1 MPARRE
7 DPHPGGA
14 PLKLTPERAQ
24 QICDAIR
31 AGVRPEI
38 AAVYN
43 GVSARSYYRWMEHGR
58 AADADPAYAEFVE
71 RVEVALAEWE
81 ARDVLLIG
89 EAAKEDWRAG
99 AWRLE
104 RRLPAVYGKRERHE
118 IANADDGSFRIS
130 AGPRFDPGRLTTEE
144 LEQLLA
150 LTEKA
155 TGEGNDDPAA

>member
-1 MPARRE
+1 
-7 DPHPGGA
+7 
-14 PLKLTPERAQ
+14 LKLTPERLAA
-24 QICDAIR
+24 ICDAIR

-43 GVSARSYYRWMEHGR
+43 GVGARSYYRWMQLGR
-58 AADADPAYAEFVE
+58 AADADPIYAEFVSA
-71 RVEVALAEWE
+71 VELALAEWE

-89 EAAKEDWRAG
+89 EAAKSDWHAA

-104 RRLPAVYGKRERHE
+104 RRLPKVYGKRERHE
-118 IANADDGSFRIS
+118 IANADEQGFRIT
-130 AGPRFDPGRLTTEE
+130 AAPRFDPDNLTVEE

-155 TGEGNDDPAA
+155 TGDDAAT

>member
-1 MPARRE
+1 MAASRLPAA
-7 DPHPGGA
+7 GGA
-14 PLKLTPERAQ
+14 PSKLTSERQIA
-24 QICDAIR
+24 ICDAIR

-43 GVSARSYYRWMEHGR
+43 GIGARSYYRWMALGR
-58 AADADPAYAEFVE
+58 AADAEPAYAAFVE
-71 RVEVALAEWE
+71 AVELALAEWE

-89 EAAKEDWRAG
+89 EAAKEDWHAA

-104 RRLPAVYGKRERHE
+104 RRLPKVYGRRERHE
-118 IANADDGSFRIS
+118 IANADESPFRIT
-130 AGPRFDPGRLTTEE
+130 AGPTFDPDKLSVDE

-155 TGEGNDDPAA
+155 SVDDGAQ

>member
-1 MPARRE
+1 VTGRRLPAA
-7 DPHPGGA
+7 GGA
-14 PLKLTPERAQ
+14 PSKLTPERQIA
-24 QICDAIR
+24 ICDAIR

-43 GVSARSYYRWMEHGR
+43 GVGARSYYRWMQLGR
-58 AADADPAYAEFVE
+58 AADADPVYVGFVE
-71 RVEVALAEWE
+71 AVELALAEWE

-89 EAAKEDWRAG
+89 EAAKEDWHAA

-104 RRLPAVYGKRERHE
+104 RRLPKVYGRRERHE
-118 IANADDGSFRIS
+118 IANADESPFRIT
-130 AGPRFDPGRLTTEE
+130 AGPTFDPDKLSVDE

-155 TGEGNDDPAA
+155 SVDDGAQ

>member
-1 MPARRE
+1 MPAKRT
-7 DPHPGGA
+7 PAVAGA
-14 PLKLTPERAQ
+14 PLKLTPERKAA
-24 QICDAIR
+24 ICDAIR

-43 GVSARSYYRWMEHGR
+43 GIGARTYYRWMQLGR
-58 AADADPAYAEFVE
+58 AAAAEPIYVEFVQA
-71 RVEVALAEWE
+71 VEVSLAEWE

-89 EAAKEDWRAG
+89 EAAKDDWHAA

-104 RRLPAVYGKRERHE
+104 RRLPKVYGKRERHE
-118 IANADDGSFRIS
+118 IANADEEPFRIT
-130 AGPRFDPGRLTTEE
+130 AGPSFDPDRLTVEE

-155 TGEGNDDPAA
+155 SGDDGSD